1 MQDKKGYLDLASK
14 AYVDKSKKNVG
25 IWDVLKGG
33 LKR

>member
-14 AYVDKSKKNVG
+14 AYIDKTKKNLG